1 VAHRH
6 FDRAVEMAAELQ
18 GRAVRFEQIHQ
29 ELLQA
34 DIVLSSTAAPHYI
47 VHRPDVEELIRL
59 RRNRPLF
66 LIDIAVPRDIDPAVN
81 EIDNVYLYDIDDLE
95 GVVAAHRVAREREAE
110 QAELL
115 IDREVAS
122 FLRWLKSLEVVPTL
136 VMLRRH
142 LEEIREAEL
151 AKALIRLPGLT
162 PAQQDVVRTLAHGI
176 INKVLHHPTTELKRQ
191 SVNRDGLLY
200 VSALRRLFGLQDDD

>member
-1 VAHRH
+1 MV
-6 FDRAVEMAAELQ
+6 
-18 GRAVRFEQIHQ
+18 
-29 ELLQA
+29 
-34 DIVLSSTAAPHYI
+34 
-47 VHRPDVEELIRL
+47 ELIRL

-95 GVVAAHRVAREREAE
+95 GVVAAHRLAREREAE

-142 LEEIREAEL
+142 LEEIREVEL
-151 AKALIRLPGLT
+151 AKALSRLPELT

>member
-1 VAHRH
+1 
-6 FDRAVEMAAELQ
+6 
-18 GRAVRFEQIHQ
+18 
-29 ELLQA
+29 
-34 DIVLSSTAAPHYI
+34 
-47 VHRPDVEELIRL
+47 
-59 RRNRPLF
+59 
-66 LIDIAVPRDIDPAVN
+66 
-81 EIDNVYLYDIDDLE
+81 
-95 GVVAAHRVAREREAE
+95 
-110 QAELL
+110 L

-151 AKALIRLPGLT
+151 AKALSRLPGLT

-200 VSALRRLFGLQDDD
+200 VSALRRLFGLQDAD